1 MRKQII
7 PNYTVDELSKQI
19 DPYAIK
25 NFIVTDVNR
34 KVPPFLYEYPH
45 TLGGI
50 AFSICTNGHAQFK
63 VNMQELTMVP
73 NNIITILPNFIVE
86 PIEKSSDFFLETLF
100 FSFDFI
106 SDLPLS
112 SNFDIMEKIE
122 QTPCLYI
129 SEEEVNNLLNFH
141 AFIVGQYNRK
151 EHQYRQEIAK
161 YLLFALITEIG
172 SLYSKAEK
180 TLLKLTRAE
189 KLTSR
194 FFILL
199 RRYHKTERN
208 IDFYA
213 DKLYLT
219 PKYLTTIIKRNTGKT
234 IINWMHEADI
244 AAIKVLLKSSDK
256 TIGQIS
262 DELNFSD
269 TSVLCR
275 FFKKHTG
282 MTPKGYRESGVN
294 VIITNKI

>member
-1 MRKQII
+1 MSKRII
-7 PNYTVDELSKQI
+7 PNYTVDELSKQL

-25 NFIVTDVNR
+25 NFIITDVNK

-50 AFSICTNGHAQFK
+50 AFSICTKGRARFK
-63 VNMQELTMVP
+63 VNVQEVIMEP
-73 NNIITILPNFIVE
+73 NNVITILPGFIIE
-86 PIEKSSDFFLETLF
+86 PIEKSPDFFMETLF

-112 SNFDIMEKIE
+112 SSFNSMEKIE
-122 QTPCLYI
+122 QNPCLYV

-141 AFIVGQYNRK
+141 AFIVGQYNRR

-161 YLLFALITEIG
+161 YLLFALIAEIG
-172 SLYSKAEK
+172 ALYSKAEK
-180 TLLKLTRAE
+180 SSLRLTRAE

-194 FFILL
+194 FFVLL
-199 RRYHKTERN
+199 RRHHITQRN

-213 DKLYLT
+213 DELYLT
-219 PKYLTTIIKRNTGKT
+219 PKYLTTIIKKITGKS
-234 IINWMHEADI
+234 ILNWIHETDI
-244 AAIKVLLKSSDK
+244 AAIKVMLKSSDK

-282 MTPKGYRESGVN
+282 MTPKEYRESGVN
-294 VIITNKI
+294 VIIP